1 METIELQQFLIHNI
15 LNINDNSLLSKLK
28 KIVEKETSKNAYV
41 LTKEEEM
48 MLKNRISS
56 NHKVVPNQTVFNEIE
71 EWLKNE

>member
-28 KIVEKETSKNAYV
+28 KIVEKETAKNSYV
-41 LTKEEEM
+41 LSKEEEM
-48 MLKNRISS
+48 MLNNRISS
-56 NHKVVPNQTVFNEIE
+56 NHKVVSNQTVFNEIE